1 LELAVKNNIIDK
13 KTIRKREKMAESKNF
28 DIVGVFLSEYG
39 MTGENIALQIFSN
52 LDFSSLQNGLLVSE
66 TWNQFL
72 TKDRT
77 LWLKMLGKTQ
87 ASLEYLSNE
96 LSNGDECE
104 RKVWKEFFESLKTK
118 EWGHENDC
126 EVEGYYLPEGFKDDL
141 FTFTRQFKVTDC
153 KNLTAEIRL
162 QYDDSFFQK
171 IDESLGAI
179 EYGKG
184 EKEDWENEQCMFD
197 SDDEVDEYLE
207 RYIQAYDY
215 TIKKIKS
222 ELLQRIKTEIVNFAM

>member
-1 LELAVKNNIIDK
+1 
-13 KTIRKREKMAESKNF
+13 MAESKNF
-28 DIVGVFLSEYG
+28 DIVGVFLSNYG

-52 LDFSSLQNGLLVSE
+52 LDFSSLQNGLLVCE

-77 LWLKMLGKTQ
+77 LWLKMLEKTQ

-96 LSNGDECE
+96 LSNGDENE

-118 EWGHENDC
+118 EEIKFEKISKLFTKILIMFGVIQEWGDENDC

-162 QYDDSFFQK
+162 IRIRIYA
-171 IDESLGAI
+171 SLGTI
-179 EYGKG
+179 EYVKA
-184 EKEDWENEQCMFD
+184 EKEESQIPMIDNED
-197 SDDEVDEYLE
+197 LE
-207 RYIQAYDY
+207 KYIQAYDD
-215 TIKKIKS
+215 KIREMKS
-222 ELLQRIKTEIVNFAM
+222 KLLQSIKTEIVNFAM